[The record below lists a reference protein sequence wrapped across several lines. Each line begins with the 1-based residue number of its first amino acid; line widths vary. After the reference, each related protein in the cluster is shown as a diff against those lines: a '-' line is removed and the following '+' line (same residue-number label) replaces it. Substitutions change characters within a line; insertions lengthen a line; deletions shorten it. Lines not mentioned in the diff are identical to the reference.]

1 MVDFKFIFD
10 FGSPKTYLVYKLL
23 PGIEKRTKT
32 KAEYVPVLLG
42 GIFKST
48 NNVSPIESFKTGP
61 AKGKYDDLDTA
72 RFVKKH
78 DIAFNFN
85 SNFPI
90 NTLNLMRGAIFA
102 QENDIFDKYVEVVF
116 KSMWV
121 DNKKM
126 DDLEVIQTVL
136 LENGLPVKEI
146 FEGTQDQKIKDKLI
160 KNTSEVVEKG
170 VFGAPSLLVNNELF
184 FGKETLQDVEE
195 LLVRE
200 AGET

>member
-10 FGSPKTYLVYKLL
+10 FGSPKTYLVYNLL
-23 PGIEKRTKT
+23 PGIEKRTNT

-48 NNVSPIESFKTGP
+48 NNVSPIESFKTVP

-78 DIAFNFN
+78 DITFNVN

-102 QENDIFDKYVEVVF
+102 QENGIFDNYVEVVF

-126 DDLEVIQTVL
+126 DDLDVIHSVL
-136 LENGLPVKEI
+136 LENGLPVKDI

-160 KNTSEVVEKG
+160 KNTSEAVEKG
-170 VFGAPSLLVNNELF
+170 IFGAPSMLVEDELF
-184 FGKETLQDVEE
+184 FGKESLQDVEE
-195 LLVRE
+195 LILKKSE
-200 AGET
+200 

>member
-23 PGIEKRTKT
+23 PGIEKRTNI
-32 KAEYVPVLLG
+32 KAEFIPVLLG

-48 NNVSPIESFKTGP
+48 NNVSPIESFKTVP

-78 DIAFNFN
+78 NIAFNFN

-90 NTLNLMRGAIFA
+90 NTLNLMRGAIYA
-102 QENDIFDKYVEVVF
+102 QENKIFDKYVEVVF

-126 DDLEVIQTVL
+126 DDLEVIQTVFS
-136 LENGLPVKEI
+136 ENGLPVKEI

-160 KNTSEVVEKG
+160 ENTSEAVEKG

-200 AGET
+200 AG

>member
-23 PGIEKRTKT
+23 PGIEKRTNI

-48 NNVSPIESFKTGP
+48 NNVSPIESFKTVP
-61 AKGKYDDLDTA
+61 AKGKYDDLDTE

-102 QENDIFDKYVEVVF
+102 QENGIFDKYVEVVF

-121 DNKKM
+121 DNQKM
-126 DDLEVIQTVL
+126 DDLEVVQSVFL
-136 LENGLPVKEI
+136 KNKLPVKEI

-160 KNTSEVVEKG
+160 KNTSEAVEKG
-170 VFGAPSLLVNNELF
+170 VFGAPSMLVNNELF

-195 LLVRE
+195 LLIKQ
-200 AGET
+200 AG

>member
-48 NNVSPIESFKTGP
+48 NNVSPIESFKTVP

-78 DIAFNFN
+78 DITFNFN

-102 QENDIFDKYVEVVF
+102 QENGIFDNYVEVVF

-126 DDLEVIQTVL
+126 DDLDVIHSVL
-136 LENGLPVKEI
+136 LENGLPVKDI
-146 FEGTQDQKIKDKLI
+146 FEGTQDQKIKDKLL
-160 KNTSEVVEKG
+160 KNTSEAVEKG

-184 FGKETLQDVEE
+184 FGKETLHDVEE
-195 LLVRE
+195 LLLK
-200 AGET
+200 ETG

>member
-23 PGIEKRTKT
+23 PGIEKRTNIKSDF
-32 KAEYVPVLLG
+32 VPVLLG

-48 NNVSPIESFKTGP
+48 NNVSPIESFKTVP

-78 DIAFNFN
+78 NIAFNFN

-90 NTLNLMRGAIFA
+90 NTLNLMRGAIYA
-102 QENDIFDKYVEVVF
+102 QENEIFDKYAEVVF

-126 DDLEVIQTVL
+126 DDIEVIQSVF

-160 KNTSEVVEKG
+160 KNTSEAVEKG

-195 LLVRE
+195 LLVKE
-200 AGET
+200 AG

>member
-23 PGIEKRTKT
+23 PGIEKRTNI
-32 KAEYVPVLLG
+32 KAEFVPVLLG

-48 NNVSPIESFKTGP
+48 NNVSPIESFKTVP
-61 AKGKYDDLDTA
+61 AKGKYDDVDTA
-72 RFVKKH
+72 RFVRKH

-90 NTLNLMRGAIFA
+90 NTLNLMRGAIYA
-102 QENDIFDKYVEVVF
+102 QENEIFDKYVEVVF

-126 DDLEVIQTVL
+126 DDLEVIQTVFS
-136 LENGLPVKEI
+136 ENGLPVKEI

-160 KNTSEVVEKG
+160 ENTSEAVEKG

-195 LLVRE
+195 LLVKE
-200 AGET
+200 AG

>member
-23 PGIEKRTKT
+23 PGIEKRTNI

-48 NNVSPIESFKTGP
+48 NNVSPIESFKTVP
-61 AKGKYDDLDTA
+61 AKGKYDDLDTE

-102 QENDIFDKYVEVVF
+102 QENGIFDKYVEVVF

-121 DNKKM
+121 DNQKM
-126 DDLEVIQTVL
+126 DDLEVVQSVFL
-136 LENGLPVKEI
+136 KNKLPVKEI

-160 KNTSEVVEKG
+160 KNTSEAVEKG

-195 LLVRE
+195 LLLK
-200 AGET
+200 ETG

>member
-1 MVDFKFIFD
+1 MVNFKFIFD

-23 PGIEKRTKT
+23 PGIENRTKT

-48 NNVSPIESFKTGP
+48 NNVSPIESFKTVP

-78 DIAFNFN
+78 DITFNFN

-102 QENDIFDKYVEVVF
+102 QENGIFDNYVEVVF

-126 DDLEVIQTVL
+126 DDLDVIHSVL
-136 LENGLPVKEI
+136 LENGLPVKDI
-146 FEGTQDQKIKDKLI
+146 FEGTQDQKIKDKLL
-160 KNTSEVVEKG
+160 KNTSEAVEKG

-195 LLVRE
+195 LLLKE
-200 AGET
+200 IG

>member
-23 PGIEKRTKT
+23 PGIEKRTNI
-32 KAEYVPVLLG
+32 KAEFVPVLLG

-48 NNVSPIESFKTGP
+48 NNVSPIESFKTVP

-78 DIAFNFN
+78 NIAFNFN

-90 NTLNLMRGAIFA
+90 NTLNLMRGAIYA
-102 QENDIFDKYVEVVF
+102 QENEIFDKYVEVVF

-126 DDLEVIQTVL
+126 DDLEVIQSVL

-146 FEGTQDQKIKDKLI
+146 FEGTQDQKIKDKLA
-160 KNTSEVVEKG
+160 KNTSEAVEKG

-195 LLVRE
+195 LLVKE
-200 AGET
+200 AG

>member
-1 MVDFKFIFD
+1 MVAFKFIFAI
-10 FGSPKTYLVYKLL
+10 GSPKTYLVYKLL
-23 PGIEKRTKT
+23 PGIEKRTNT

-42 GIFKST
+42 GIFKSI
-48 NNVSPIESFKTGP
+48 NNVSPIESFKTVP

-78 DIAFNFN
+78 NIAFNFN

-102 QENDIFDKYVEVVF
+102 QENGIFDKYVEVIF

-136 LENGLPVKEI
+136 LENGLPVKAI
-146 FEGTQDQKIKDKLI
+146 FEGTQDEKIKDKLI
-160 KNTSEVVEKG
+160 KNTSEAVEKG
-170 VFGAPSLLVNNELF
+170 VFGAPSMLVNNELF

-195 LLVRE
+195 LLVKE
-200 AGET
+200 AG

>member
-1 MVDFKFIFD
+1 MIDFKFIFD

-23 PGIEKRTKT
+23 PGIEKRTNT

-42 GIFKST
+42 GSFKST
-48 NNVSPIESFKTGP
+48 NNVSPIESFKTVP

-160 KNTSEVVEKG
+160 KNTSEAVEKG
-170 VFGAPSLLVNNELF
+170 IFGAPSMLVEDELF
-184 FGKETLQDVEE
+184 FGKESLQDVEE
-195 LLVRE
+195 LILSKSE
-200 AGET
+200 

>member
-48 NNVSPIESFKTGP
+48 NNVSPIESFKTVP

-102 QENDIFDKYVEVVF
+102 QENGIFDKYVEVVF

-160 KNTSEVVEKG
+160 KNTSEAVEKG
-170 VFGAPSLLVNNELF
+170 IFGAPSMLVEDELF
-184 FGKETLQDVEE
+184 FGKESLLDVEE
-195 LLVRE
+195 LLLSKSE
-200 AGET
+200 

>member
-23 PGIEKRTKT
+23 PGIEKRTNT

-48 NNVSPIESFKTGP
+48 NNVSPIESFKTVP
-61 AKGKYDDLDTA
+61 AKGKYDDIDTA

-90 NTLNLMRGAIFA
+90 NTLNLMRGAIYA
-102 QENDIFDKYVEVVF
+102 QENQIFDKYVEVVF

-126 DDLEVIQTVL
+126 DELEVIQTVF

-160 KNTSEVVEKG
+160 KNTSEAVEKG
-170 VFGAPSLLVNNELF
+170 VFGAPSLLVNDELF

-195 LLVRE
+195 LLVK
-200 AGET
+200 ETG

>member
-10 FGSPKTYLVYKLL
+10 FGSPKTYLVYNLL
-23 PGIEKRTKT
+23 PGIEKRTNT

-48 NNVSPIESFKTGP
+48 NNVSPIESFKTVP

-72 RFVKKH
+72 RFVEKH
-78 DIAFNFN
+78 SIDFNFN

-90 NTLNLMRGAIFA
+90 NTLNLMRGAVYA
-102 QENDIFDKYVEVVF
+102 KENGFFEDYVKVIF

-126 DDLEVIQTVL
+126 DELDVIKTVL
-136 LENGLPVKEI
+136 EENKLPAQRI
-146 FEGTQDQKIKDKLI
+146 FEGTQDQNIKSKLI
-160 KNTSEVVEKG
+160 ENTAKAVEDGLFG
-170 VFGAPSLLVNNELF
+170 VPSFLIDNELF
-184 FGKETLQDVEE
+184 FGKETIQDVED
-195 LLVRE
+195 LIKDKVD
-200 AGET
+200 

>member
-48 NNVSPIESFKTGP
+48 NNVSPIESFKTVP

-102 QENDIFDKYVEVVF
+102 QENGIFDKYVEVVF

-160 KNTSEVVEKG
+160 ENTNKVVEKG
-170 VFGAPSLLVNNELF
+170 IFGAPSMLVEDELF
-184 FGKETLQDVEE
+184 FGKESLQDVEE
-195 LLVRE
+195 LILSKSE
-200 AGET
+200 

>member
-23 PGIEKRTKT
+23 PGIEKRTNT

-42 GIFKST
+42 GIFKSI
-48 NNVSPIESFKTGP
+48 NNVSPIESFKTVP

-78 DIAFNFN
+78 NIAFNFN

-102 QENDIFDKYVEVVF
+102 QENGIFDKYVEVIF

-126 DDLEVIQTVL
+126 DDLEVTQTVL
-136 LENGLPVKEI
+136 LENGLPVKAI
-146 FEGTQDQKIKDKLI
+146 FEGTQDEKIKDKLI
-160 KNTSEVVEKG
+160 KNTSEAVEKG
-170 VFGAPSLLVNNELF
+170 VFGAPSMLVNNELF

-195 LLVRE
+195 LLVK
-200 AGET
+200 ETG

>member
-23 PGIEKRTKT
+23 PGIEKRTNI
-32 KAEYVPVLLG
+32 KAEFIPVLLG

-48 NNVSPIESFKTGP
+48 NNVSPIESFKTVP

-78 DIAFNFN
+78 NIAFNFN

-90 NTLNLMRGAIFA
+90 NTLNLMRGAIYA
-102 QENDIFDKYVEVVF
+102 QENEIFDKYVEVVF

-126 DDLEVIQTVL
+126 DDLEVIQSVL

-146 FEGTQDQKIKDKLI
+146 FEGTQDQKIKDKLV
-160 KNTSEVVEKG
+160 KNTSEAVEKG

-184 FGKETLQDVEE
+184 FGKETLKDVEE
-195 LLVRE
+195 LLVKQ
-200 AGET
+200 AG

>member
-23 PGIEKRTKT
+23 PGIEKRTNT

-42 GIFKST
+42 GIFKSI
-48 NNVSPIESFKTGP
+48 NNVSPIESFKTVP

-78 DIAFNFN
+78 NIAFNFN

-102 QENDIFDKYVEVVF
+102 QENGIFDKYVEVIF

-136 LENGLPVKEI
+136 LENGLPVKAI

-160 KNTSEVVEKG
+160 KNTSEAVEKG
-170 VFGAPSLLVNNELF
+170 VFGAPSMLVNNELF

-195 LLVRE
+195 LLVKE
-200 AGET
+200 AG

>member
-23 PGIEKRTKT
+23 PGIERRTNI

-48 NNVSPIESFKTGP
+48 NNVSPIESFKTVP
-61 AKGKYDDLDTA
+61 AKGKYDDLDTE

-102 QENDIFDKYVEVVF
+102 QENGIFDKYVEVVF

-121 DNKKM
+121 DNQKM
-126 DDLEVIQTVL
+126 DDLEVVQSVFL
-136 LENGLPVKEI
+136 KNKLPVKEI

-160 KNTSEVVEKG
+160 KNTSEAVEKG
-170 VFGAPSLLVNNELF
+170 VFGAPSMLVNNELF

-195 LLVRE
+195 LLIKQ
-200 AGET
+200 AG

>member
-23 PGIEKRTKT
+23 PGIEKRTNI
-32 KAEYVPVLLG
+32 KAEFVPVLLG

-48 NNVSPIESFKTGP
+48 NNVSPIESFKTVP

-78 DIAFNFN
+78 NIAFNFN

-90 NTLNLMRGAIFA
+90 NTLNLMRGAIYA
-102 QENDIFDKYVEVVF
+102 QENEIFDKYVEVVF

-121 DNKKM
+121 VNKKM
-126 DDLEVIQTVL
+126 DDLDVIQSVL

-146 FEGTQDQKIKDKLI
+146 FEGTQDQKIKEKLI
-160 KNTSEVVEKG
+160 KNTSEAVEKG

-195 LLVRE
+195 LLVKE
-200 AGET
+200 AG

>member
-1 MVDFKFIFD
+1 MVEFKFIFD
-10 FGSPKTYLVYKLL
+10 FGSPKAYLVYNMV
-23 PGIEKRTKT
+23 PGIEERTGV
-32 KAEYVPVLLG
+32 KADYVPVLLG

-48 NNVSPIESFKTGP
+48 NNVSPIEAFKTVP
-61 AKGKYDDLDTA
+61 AKGKYDDLDTE

-78 DIAFNFN
+78 DIDFNFN
-85 SNFPI
+85 SHFPI
-90 NTLNLMRGAIFA
+90 NTLNLMRGAIYA
-102 QENDIFDKYVEVVF
+102 KENDFFEDYIKVIF

-126 DDLEVIQTVL
+126 DDLEVIQSVL

-146 FEGTQDQKIKDKLI
+146 FEGTQDQKIKDKLV
-160 KNTSEVVEKG
+160 KNTSEAVEKG

-195 LLVRE
+195 LLVKE
-200 AGET
+200 AG

>member
-23 PGIEKRTKT
+23 PGIEKRTNI
-32 KAEYVPVLLG
+32 KAEFVPVLLG

-48 NNVSPIESFKTGP
+48 NNVSPIESFKSVP

-78 DIAFNFN
+78 NIAFNFN

-90 NTLNLMRGAIFA
+90 NTLNLMRGAIYA
-102 QENDIFDKYVEVVF
+102 QENEIFDKYVEVVF

-126 DDLEVIQTVL
+126 DDLEVIQSVL

-146 FEGTQDQKIKDKLI
+146 FEGTQDQKIKDKLV
-160 KNTSEVVEKG
+160 KNTSEAVEKG

-184 FGKETLQDVEE
+184 FWKETLQDVEE
-195 LLVRE
+195 LLVKE
-200 AGET
+200 AG

>member
-23 PGIEKRTKT
+23 PGIENRTKT
-32 KAEYVPVLLG
+32 KAQYVPVLLG

-48 NNVSPIESFKTGP
+48 NNVSPIESFKTVP

-78 DIAFNFN
+78 DISFNFN

-102 QENDIFDKYVEVVF
+102 QENGIFDKYVEVVF

-160 KNTSEVVEKG
+160 KNTSEAVEKG
-170 VFGAPSLLVNNELF
+170 IFGAPSMLVEDELF
-184 FGKETLQDVEE
+184 FGKESLQDVEE
-195 LLVRE
+195 LILSKSE
-200 AGET
+200 

>member
-23 PGIEKRTKT
+23 PGIEKRTNI
-32 KAEYVPVLLG
+32 KAEFIPVLLG

-48 NNVSPIESFKTGP
+48 NNVSPIESFKTVP

-78 DIAFNFN
+78 NIAFNFN

-90 NTLNLMRGAIFA
+90 NTLNLMRGAIYA
-102 QENDIFDKYVEVVF
+102 QENEIFDKYVEVVF

-126 DDLEVIQTVL
+126 DDLEVIQSVL

-146 FEGTQDQKIKDKLI
+146 FKGTQDQKIKDKLV
-160 KNTSEVVEKG
+160 KNTSEAVEKG

-195 LLVRE
+195 LLLRE
-200 AGET
+200 AK

>member
-42 GIFKST
+42 GIFKLT
-48 NNVSPIESFKTGP
+48 NNVSPIESFKTVP

-102 QENDIFDKYVEVVF
+102 QENGIFDKYVEVVF

-160 KNTSEVVEKG
+160 KNTSEAVENG
-170 VFGAPSLLVNNELF
+170 IFGAPSMLVEDELF
-184 FGKETLQDVEE
+184 FGKESLQDVEE
-195 LLVRE
+195 LILSKSE
-200 AGET
+200 

>member
-32 KAEYVPVLLG
+32 KAKYVPVLLG

-48 NNVSPIESFKTGP
+48 NNVSPIESFKTVP

-78 DIAFNFN
+78 DINFNFN

-102 QENDIFDKYVEVVF
+102 QENGIFDKYVEVIF

-126 DDLEVIQTVL
+126 DDLGVIQTVL

-146 FEGTQDQKIKDKLI
+146 LEGTQDQKIKDKLI
-160 KNTSEVVEKG
+160 QNTNEAVERG
-170 VFGAPSLLVNNELF
+170 IFGAPSMLVEDELF
-184 FGKETLQDVEE
+184 FGKESLQDVEE
-195 LLVRE
+195 LILSKSE
-200 AGET
+200 

>member
-23 PGIEKRTKT
+23 PGIEKRTNI
-32 KAEYVPVLLG
+32 KAEFVPVLLG

-48 NNVSPIESFKTGP
+48 NNVSPIESFKTVP

-78 DIAFNFN
+78 NIAFNFN

-90 NTLNLMRGAIFA
+90 NTLNLMRGAIYA
-102 QENDIFDKYVEVVF
+102 QENEIFDKYVEVVF

-126 DDLEVIQTVL
+126 DDLEVIQTVF

-146 FEGTQDQKIKDKLI
+146 FAGVQDQKIKDKLI
-160 KNTSEVVEKG
+160 KNTSEAVEKG
-170 VFGAPSLLVNNELF
+170 IFGAPSMLVEDELF
-184 FGKETLQDVEE
+184 FGKESLQDVEE
-195 LLVRE
+195 LILSKSE
-200 AGET
+200 

>member
-48 NNVSPIESFKTGP
+48 NNVSPIESFKTVP

-102 QENDIFDKYVEVVF
+102 QENGIFDKYVEVVF

-160 KNTSEVVEKG
+160 KNTSEAVEKG
-170 VFGAPSLLVNNELF
+170 IFGAPSMLVEDELF
-184 FGKETLQDVEE
+184 FGKESLQDVEE
-195 LLVRE
+195 LLLK
-200 AGET
+200 ETG